1 MGQKSC
7 RLTFSLLRQDA
18 LEQHHPVLSSAEAK
32 WQAILER
39 SRAWQ
44 EAEREAKREAWR
56 KANEAF
62 VGPRRQRGRPHGQR
76 VELEDGT
83 GKEVVAPASEAQIFK
98 AEEQTGRWTG
108 PGSKIAR
115 AKALAEHQ
123 ARIERRRRKRERQ
136 AAQEVAKETKQ
147 H

>member
-1 MGQKSC
+1 M
-7 RLTFSLLRQDA
+7 
-18 LEQHHPVLSSAEAK
+18 
-32 WQAILER
+32 
-39 SRAWQ
+39 
-44 EAEREAKREAWR
+44 
-56 KANEAF
+56 
-62 VGPRRQRGRPHGQR
+62 
-76 VELEDGT
+76 ELEDGT
-83 GKEVVAPASEAQIFK
+83 GKEVVAPASEVQIVK
-98 AEEQTGRWTG
+98 AEEQTGHWTG